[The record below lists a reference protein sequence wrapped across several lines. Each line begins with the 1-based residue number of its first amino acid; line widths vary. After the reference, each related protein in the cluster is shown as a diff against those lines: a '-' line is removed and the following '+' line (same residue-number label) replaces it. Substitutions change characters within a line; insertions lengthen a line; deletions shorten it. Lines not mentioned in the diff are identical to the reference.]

1 MEARKQFRIGP
12 FISLFFVLLAAFAY
26 FRLEDIY
33 DAVRLYNY
41 TPPAA
46 IVAIADEARF
56 SEKGRKLF
64 YVNHP
69 QLQDK
74 ATFNQSCTDSEAT
87 IVLGCYISHKG
98 IYLYDIDDKRLEGVE
113 EVTAA
118 HEMLHA
124 AYDRLGSSEQRRI
137 DALTQAA
144 FEQVTSERIKNNVEE
159 YRKKDPSV
167 VPNELHSIIATEV
180 RDLDPALEEYYKR
193 YFTDRSV
200 VVGLSEKYENEF
212 ASRDEQREEYDAQLE
227 SLKQQIDSLN
237 ADLNA
242 SEQQLQQNYRDL
254 QRLRSSNPEAYNA
267 RVPGYNQQVN
277 SYNRK
282 VGTVQRLISEYNDIV
297 EKRNA
302 LVLEEGEL
310 LEAIDSRPE
319 AIESQ

>member
-1 MEARKQFRIGP
+1 MEAQKQSRIGP
-12 FISLFFVLLAAFAY
+12 VISLLLVLLAATAY

-33 DAVRLYNY
+33 DAYRLYNY

-46 IVAIADEARF
+46 IVAIADDVRF

-69 QLQDK
+69 VLQDK
-74 ATFNQSCTDSEAT
+74 AAFNQSCTDSEAT
-87 IVLGCYISHKG
+87 IVLGCYISHRG
-98 IYLYDIDDKRLEGVE
+98 IYLYDINDERLEGVE

-124 AYDRLGSSEQRRI
+124 AYDRLSSRDRQRI
-137 DALTQAA
+137 DALTQNA
-144 FEQVTSERIKNNVEE
+144 FDDIKSERIKNNVEE
-159 YRKKDPSV
+159 YRKKDPTV

-180 RDLDPALEEYYKR
+180 RDLDPELEAYYKQ
-193 YFTDRSV
+193 YFVDRSV
-200 VVGLSEKYENEF
+200 VVSLSEKYENEF
-212 ASRDEQREEYDAQLE
+212 ATRDAQRQAYDAQLE
-227 SLKQQIDSLN
+227 ALKSEIDQLN
-237 ADLNA
+237 ADLNT
-242 SEQQLQQNYRDL
+242 SEQRLQQDYREL
-254 QRLRSSNPEAYNA
+254 QRLRGSDPSAYND

-277 SYNRK
+277 AYNRK
-282 VGTVQRLISEYNDIV
+282 VSAVQRLINEYNETI

>member
-1 MEARKQFRIGP
+1 MEARRQFRIGP
-12 FISLFFVLLAAFAY
+12 FISLFFVLLAAVAY

-46 IVAIADEARF
+46 IVAIADDARF
-56 SEKGRKLF
+56 SDKGRKLF

-74 ATFNQSCTDSEAT
+74 AAFNQSCTDSEAT
-87 IVLGCYISHKG
+87 IVLGCYISHQG
-98 IYLYDIDDKRLEGVE
+98 IYLYDINDPRLEGVE

-124 AYDRLGSSEQRRI
+124 AYDRLSGSERNRI
-137 DALTQAA
+137 DALTQKA

-180 RDLDPALEEYYKR
+180 RDLDPALEAYYSR
-193 YFTDRSV
+193 YFTDRTTV
-200 VVGLSEKYENEF
+200 VDLSEKYENEF
-212 ASRDEQREEYDAQLE
+212 ASRDAQREEYDSQLE
-227 SLKQQIDSLN
+227 SLKQQIDGLN
-237 ADLNA
+237 ADLSA
-242 SEQQLQQNYRDL
+242 SEKQLQQDYREL
-254 QRLRSSNPEAYNA
+254 QRIRASDPEAYNA
-267 RVPGYNQQVN
+267 RVPSYNQQVN
-277 SYNRK
+277 AYNRK
-282 VGTVQRLISEYNDIV
+282 VSTVQRLINEYNDVV

-302 LVLEEGEL
+302 LVVEEGEL
-310 LEAIDSRPE
+310 LQAIDSRPE